1 MRILVLGGTWFLGR
15 ALVTG
20 ALARG
25 WEVTTFTRGQSGTP
39 PEGAQRITGDRH
51 DPFDVHRLAQAGP
64 WDATIDTSAY
74 EPSDVLSIV
83 RILGERAGRYTLLS
97 TVSAYKDWPT
107 RQVTETSP
115 LWPSRVDVRA
125 SDPDV
130 AALPEP
136 FQYGT
141 LKAGAELAAQT
152 APGGALILR
161 PGVILGPAEYT
172 GRMLTLFER
181 AQRGGRWLLPAAPD
195 RRIQPVDVRDVAA
208 FTIDQVEAGAEGP
221 YNVVA
226 PPLDHATYGDLIA
239 ACLEATGGTSE
250 PVWAAQ
256 LWLKDQNV
264 RQWTEIPLWR
274 VVPGTW
280 EVHDE
285 KAAAAGLVCRPLAE
299 TVTDTWTDYQVQPP
313 VPHERQ
319 AEHGMDP
326 DKEARILAAWDELVA
341 GTRRQ

>member
-15 ALVTG
+15 ALVTD

-25 WEVTTFTRGQSGTP
+25 WEVTTFTRGRSGTP

-51 DPFDVHRLAQAGP
+51 DPLDVRRLAEAGP
-64 WDATIDTSAY
+64 WDATVDTSAY
-74 EPSDVLSIV
+74 EPGDVLSVV
-83 RILGERAGRYTLLS
+83 RALGERAGRYVLMS
-97 TVSAYKDWPT
+97 TVSAYKDWPSQ
-107 RQVTETSP
+107 QVTETSP
-115 LWPSRVDVRA
+115 LWPSRTDARA

-141 LKAGAELAAQT
+141 LKAGAELAART

-181 AQRGGRWLLPAAPD
+181 AQRGGRWLLAGPPE
-195 RRIQPVDVRDVAA
+195 RRIQPVDVRDVAGFA
-208 FTIDQVEAGAEGP
+208 LDRIGVGSAGV

-226 PPLDHATYGDLIA
+226 PRRDHATYGDLIA
-239 ACLEATGGTSE
+239 ACLQVTGGTSE
-250 PVWAAQ
+250 PVWADQ
-256 LWLKDQNV
+256 LWLKDQDV

-274 VVPGTW
+274 VVPGVW
-280 EVHDE
+280 DVDGEA
-285 KAAAAGLVCRPLAE
+285 AAAAGLVCRPLAE
-299 TVTDTWTDYQVQPP
+299 TVADTWADYQVQPP
-313 VPHERQ
+313 VSHERQ

-326 DKEARILAAWDELVA
+326 EKEAEILARWDELV
-341 GTRRQ
+341 GGSRQ